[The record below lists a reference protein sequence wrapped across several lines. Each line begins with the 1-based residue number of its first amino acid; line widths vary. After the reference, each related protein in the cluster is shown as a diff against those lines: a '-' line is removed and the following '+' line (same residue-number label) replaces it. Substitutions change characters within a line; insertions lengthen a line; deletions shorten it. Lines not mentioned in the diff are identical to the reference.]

1 MTKAFTAAAM
11 ILLLAPS
18 VAFAQHRAGDA
29 ALGAVSGAVV
39 LGPVGAVAGAFIG
52 YSAGP
57 SIARSWGIDRSRPSR
72 NRKQASKDDARAAR
86 AEISANGAS
95 KPAPQTP
102 TAPQTQPNDARGKF
116 RQWSEQPAP
125 GRTAAGASREKT
137 PPVQTLD
144 DLSRI

>member
-1 MTKAFTAAAM
+1 MTKALTAATM

-102 TAPQTQPNDARGKF
+102 TAPQAQPNARVANSGNGANNPPPVAPP
-116 RQWSEQPAP
+116 PAP
-125 GRTAAGASREKT
+125 PAKTT
-137 PPVQTLD
+137 PPVQTLE
-144 DLSRI
+144 